1 MQDFESALRHE
12 IVSAIPALGGRVYP
26 LFAPEANRHSGVP
39 YVIYGSSEGLKDKT
53 LGGFLS
59 SKEVRAEVNVIAERY
74 SEMKAITKEVITL
87 LVSFEGRQIGVDGP
101 YISEVSYQMPVEMYE
116 NQPDL
121 YRSSIEFSVF
131 Y

>member
-1 MQDFESALRHE
+1 MTFESALVQELRSIE
-12 IVSAIPALGGRVYP
+12 RLEGRIYP
-26 LFAPEANRHSGVP
+26 LFAPEANKHNGIP
-39 YVIYGSSEGLKDKT
+39 YLIYGSSEGLRDKS
-53 LGGFLS
+53 LNGYMN
-59 SKEVRAEVNVIAERY
+59 SKEVRGELNIIAERY
-74 SEMKAITKEVITL
+74 SEMKAITKEVIAL

-121 YRSSIEFSVF
+121 YRSSIEFSIF